1 MNWFIVDK
9 EYVNYLSQFDEK
21 VGLFFCNHNKFLTN
35 KQEPLF
41 RGALFCDINYEILV
55 WWLGVVKFPFSV
67 QHNGIVDMTSNCF
80 TDIIINLS
88 GTCSYVSD
96 S

>member
-9 EYVNYLSQFDEK
+9 EYA
-21 VGLFFCNHNKFLTN
+21 N

-55 WWLGVVKFPFSV
+55 WRLCVVKYPLP
-67 QHNGIVDMTSNCF
+67 I
-80 TDIIINLS
+80 
-88 GTCSYVSD
+88 
-96 S
+96 